1 MKFEW
6 QDIGHHVEKI
16 QTWNPA
22 KNTSA
27 EKFAYIDL
35 SSVDKDKK
43 QIDSNQVQVVTC
55 QDAPS
60 RARQLVKSSDILV
73 STVRPNLNGVA
84 LVPLTLVGAT
94 ASTGYCV
101 LRANSQT
108 LISEYLFY
116 WVQTKS
122 FIGDMMSKAT
132 GANYP
137 AVSDKVIKQSKIPL
151 PPLAEQQK
159 IVAIL
164 DAADQLRQKDQQ
176 LVEHYTTLAQSL
188 YLEMFGSNN
197 PKSQQWPIVEMKE
210 LAAKH
215 KGSMRTGPF
224 GSNLLHS
231 EFNSSGGVA
240 VLGIDN
246 AVKNKFMWP
255 EKPRFITQEKYC
267 ELSKYQ
273 IFPNDVIVTIMGTV
287 GRSAVVP
294 DDIPLAIN
302 TKHLAAITLDKKLAN
317 PLFLSFSIYSNP
329 YIISQFEAKN
339 RGAIMS
345 GLNLTI
351 IKETKLALPPVALQ
365 NQFAQHI
372 QLIEQQK
379 QQAQIALEKSE
390 ALFNSLI
397 QRAFKG
403 ELTQSTV
410 T

>member
-55 QDAPS
+55 KDAPS

-176 LVEHYTTLAQSL
+176 LVEHYTALGQSL
-188 YLEMFGSNN
+188 FLEMFGDPVSNEN
-197 PKSQQWPIVEMKE
+197 KYEVVSLDEVTSKVTDGVH
-210 LAAKH
+210 AKPEYTESGVPFISV
-215 KGSMRTGPF
+215 KDVTTGVLIF
-224 GSNLLHS
+224 DKCKFIS
-231 EFNSSGGVA
+231 EPA
-240 VLGIDN
+240 H
-246 AVKNKFMWP
+246 
-255 EKPRFITQEKYC
+255 EKYFKRC
-267 ELSKYQ
+267 NPEFGDIIYTKVGATYGRAAIVDVDFQFSMYVSVALIKPIRDLIKP
-273 IFPNDVIVTIMGTV
+273 IFLKEAMSNPAIKRQADKAIKGIG
-287 GRSAVVP
+287 VP
-294 DDIPLAIN
+294 DLHLNMIKKFTIP
-302 TKHLAAITLDKKLAN
+302 
-317 PLFLSFSIYSNP
+317 
-329 YIISQFEAKN
+329 
-339 RGAIMS
+339 
-345 GLNLTI
+345 
-351 IKETKLALPPVALQ
+351 LPPVSEQ
-365 NQFAQHI
+365 QKFADYVEK
-372 QLIEQQK
+372 IEQQK
-379 QQAQIALEKSE
+379 KHAQTALEKSE
-390 ALFNSLI
+390 TLFNSLL